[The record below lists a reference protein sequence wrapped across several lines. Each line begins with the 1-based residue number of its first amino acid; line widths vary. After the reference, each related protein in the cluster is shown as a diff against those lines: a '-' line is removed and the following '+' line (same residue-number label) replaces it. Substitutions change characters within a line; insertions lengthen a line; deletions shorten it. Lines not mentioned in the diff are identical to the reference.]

1 MNQLPYLSGDARAT
15 FDAWAESVLARHVPP
30 LTFSE
35 VRRGVQAVAAV
46 AEFASAAGEGARK
59 ATLGAGKR
67 AALATYFA
75 QIDFL
80 RAHHAAAVLGLC
92 ESARPARIV
101 DLACGTGAF
110 GSALALAVG
119 KPPIVG
125 VDRSGW
131 ALGEAQLTW
140 AAFDLEGRGR
150 RDALAPAIR
159 TTGPADLVILGAPS
173 LAFEDDDPRAVVSAL
188 VRAARRGTRILL
200 AAPRGGAPPWWD
212 AWRAA
217 LAPCGIREES
227 IRVALTRPRFV
238 REMDK
243 AAKLD
248 HQLIGATILISA
260 SELTES
266 AR

>member
-1 MNQLPYLSGDARAT
+1 M
-15 FDAWAESVLARHVPP
+15 PP
-30 LTFSE
+30 LTFTE

-46 AEFASAAGEGARK
+46 AEFASVAGEGARK

-75 QIDFL
+75 QLDFL
-80 RAHHAAAVLGLC
+80 RAHHAAAILGLS
-92 ESARPARIV
+92 ERARPARIV

-110 GSALALAVG
+110 GSALALAMG

-125 VDRSGW
+125 IDRSGW
-131 ALGEAQLTW
+131 ALSEAQMTW
-140 AAFDLEGRGR
+140 TAFELEGRGR
-150 RDALAPAIR
+150 REALGAAIR
-159 TTGPADLVILGAPS
+159 AAGPADLLVLGAPS
-173 LAFEDDDPRAVVSAL
+173 LAFEDDDPQAVANAL

-217 LAPCGIREES
+217 LAPCGVREES
-227 IRVALTRPRFV
+227 VRVALTRPRFV